1 MIQQDFALA
10 ISTEENKVKNI
21 QNAVTNANDL
31 LVKLTGN
38 LNGLNDQINLAKKNG
53 LQLTQRLNVAL
64 NNQDGIKGQ
73 ITGAKATITK
83 INLSIQSSDQVC
95 TDANG
100 IIFKLNGNVNDL
112 KASIVG
118 IDQKVAGIDV

>member
-83 INLSIQSSDQVC
+83 INLSIQSADQVC

-118 IDQKVAGIDV
+118 IDQKVAGIDG